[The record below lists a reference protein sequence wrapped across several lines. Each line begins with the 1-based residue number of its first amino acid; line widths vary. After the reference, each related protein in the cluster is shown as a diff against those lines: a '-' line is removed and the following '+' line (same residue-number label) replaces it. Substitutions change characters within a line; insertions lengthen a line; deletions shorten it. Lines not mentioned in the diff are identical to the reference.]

1 MVTVGSTR
9 HLYTFFPALKE
20 RAIEVE
26 AGTVA
31 DVVRAV
37 EGLAEGFT
45 FYICDER
52 GRLRPHVN
60 IFIGDERVADRK
72 QLSDRVPDGGRVF
85 ILQALSGG

>member
-1 MVTVGSTR
+1 MVTVELTR